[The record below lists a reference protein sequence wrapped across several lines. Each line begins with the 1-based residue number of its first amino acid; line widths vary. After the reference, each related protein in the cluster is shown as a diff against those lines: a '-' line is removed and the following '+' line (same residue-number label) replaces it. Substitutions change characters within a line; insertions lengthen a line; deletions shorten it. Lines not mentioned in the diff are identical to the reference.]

1 VQFDSLVLFRCF
13 ILFVIMSTQHEL
25 LEDVP
30 RLSLRFFRSLD
41 PFRSLNQRAEL
52 LRSLNHR
59 ADLFRSLNLGGQ
71 M

>member
-1 VQFDSLVLFRCF
+1 
-13 ILFVIMSTQHEL
+13 MSTQHEL

>member
-1 VQFDSLVLFRCF
+1 
-13 ILFVIMSTQHEL
+13 MSTQHEL

-30 RLSLRFFRSLD
+30 RLSLRFFRSL
-41 PFRSLNQRAEL
+41 NQREDL

-59 ADLFRSLNLGGQ
+59 ADLLHTLKLGGQ